1 MSSLYRSVA
10 AWRHA
15 FEAVLSIGPSLSDQE
30 WAAPTEC
37 PKWTVKDVYA
47 HLIGGER
54 WMAAGHP
61 LPEEGIDA
69 WAAEPVLARREAAPT
84 ALLDELREVYEQRL
98 VQLER
103 DGLDPDQPTHL
114 ATGRPATA
122 EQLLRSRVM
131 DAWVHEQDIRRAVG
145 RPGNLASPA
154 AAIAGDLFVAV
165 LPRIVAKTASGRA
178 GSGGG
183 TAAAGPILRLTTTGE
198 VTIDV
203 AVAVDRSGRGTLV
216 APDRRAAAQIT
227 LGWEAYTRLSCGRGS
242 RADHEIRITGD
253 RALAERVLANLTVT
267 P

>member
-1 MSSLYRSVA
+1 
-10 AWRHA
+10 
-15 FEAVLSIGPSLSDQE
+15 
-30 WAAPTEC
+30 
-37 PKWTVKDVYA
+37 
-47 HLIGGER
+47 
-54 WMAAGHP
+54 MAAGHP

-69 WAAEPVLARREAAPT
+69 WTAGPVLARREVAPT
-84 ALLDELREVYEQRL
+84 AILDELREVYEQRL
-98 VQLER
+98 IQLER

-165 LPRIVAKTASGRA
+165 LPRIVAKNAKVQP
-178 GSGGG
+178 G
-183 TAAAGPILRLTTTGE
+183 TAVRLTTTGE

-203 AVAVDRSGRGTLV
+203 AVTVDRSGRGALV

-227 LGWEAYTRLSCGRGS
+227 LGWEAYTRLSCGRGG
-242 RADHEIRITGD
+242 RGDHEIRVAGD
-253 RALAERVLANLTVT
+253 RALAERVLAHLAIT

>member
-122 EQLLRSRVM
+122 ELLLRSRVM

-154 AAIAGDLFVAV
+154 AAIAGDLFVAA
-165 LPRIVAKTASGRA
+165 LPRIVAKTAKA
-178 GSGGG
+178 PVG
-183 TAAAGPILRLTTTGE
+183 TAVRLTTTGE

-203 AVAVDRSGRGTLV
+203 AVTVDRSGRGTLV

>member
-10 AWRHA
+10 AWRHT
-15 FEAVLSIGPSLSDQE
+15 FEAVLAIGPSLSDPE

-69 WAAEPVLARREAAPT
+69 WAAEPVLARREATPT
-84 ALLDELREVYEQRL
+84 AILDELREVYEQRL
-98 VQLER
+98 IQLER

-165 LPRIVAKTASGRA
+165 LPRIVAKNAKVQP
-178 GSGGG
+178 G
-183 TAAAGPILRLTTTGE
+183 TAVRLTTTGE

-203 AVAVDRSGRGTLV
+203 AVTVDRSGRGALV

-227 LGWEAYTRLSCGRGS
+227 LGWEAYTRLSCGRGG
-242 RADHEIRITGD
+242 RGDHEIRVAGD
-253 RALAERVLANLTVT
+253 RALAERVLAHLAIT